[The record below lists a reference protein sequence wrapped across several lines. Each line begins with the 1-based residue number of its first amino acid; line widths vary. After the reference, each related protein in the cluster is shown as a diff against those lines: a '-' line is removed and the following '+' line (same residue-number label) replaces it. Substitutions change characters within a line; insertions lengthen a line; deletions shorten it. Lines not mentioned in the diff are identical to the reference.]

1 MRVCSADEFGRI
13 LRKGQ
18 ENVSF
23 LNHHSYQLWYR
34 SSGSYSGI
42 DVVIFDGILMHL
54 CYRFVMRGAL
64 KASFDNSSLA
74 KTVFEF
80 CSEER
85 RSLYIIGSTAENA
98 TKFCSFVTDEYP
110 QLPVLG
116 CREGYFA
123 SGEERDLVIREIVD
137 INPDVLVVGMGAA
150 IQEEFLSDVRS
161 AGWVGLGFT
170 CGGFIHQTALRGKK
184 FYPDLVVKLGLRWLF
199 RLLFE
204 RGLVNRYTVGALR
217 FLLVFSVSFQRL
229 RRNKGYIL

>member
-1 MRVCSADEFGRI
+1 
-13 LRKGQ
+13 
-18 ENVSF
+18 
-23 LNHHSYQLWYR
+23 
-34 SSGSYSGI
+34 
-42 DVVIFDGILMHL
+42 
-54 CYRFVMRGAL
+54 MRGAL